1 MPHMSVLCVCA
12 DRARPQVSKAWEPRV
27 RASFTSPMAMLAT
40 ASMWWAMLCS
50 QLGAFAGL
58 FPSARLDIVRAMTG
72 FLVPLS
78 QVRRH
83 TRQTYTAEIS
93 GLVSL
98 SRAPAA
104 PAGPRLGCPRRAS
117 LHASHACLIRPAA
130 CICHCIPTQCGK
142 ELTRT
147 LLQAGRGRLPA
158 MRALSGCAH
167 SPVSV
172 CNRGAGAG
180 RVLAAAGT
188 SLHGHIRLVGGHQ
201 RRARGRGAV
210 GGARAPAQQQRPRAL
225 CSCPGCA
232 AGRAGSCA
240 HRSASIR
247 MRACMACMRDVG
259 AARTHTRAARRRSV
273 QARGHACVCTRV
285 DTPHACRRRINGVRA
300 HAAAGASWLAARR
313 QSGGGNRG
321 RAAAVCGARPD
332 GPWVARTARQGGA
345 AGDGRGLVGAVHRHQ
360 DVC

>member
-50 QLGAFAGL
+50 QLGALAGL

-83 TRQTYTAEIS
+83 TRQTYTADIHGRHTRQRYQAS
-93 GLVSL
+93 SRFPGHLPHLRALASAALDARPYMPPMPVL
-98 SRAPAA
+98 SALLPASVTASRRSAARSSPARCCKRA
-104 PAGPRLGCPRRAS
+104 
-117 LHASHACLIRPAA
+117 
-130 CICHCIPTQCGK
+130 
-142 ELTRT
+142 
-147 LLQAGRGRLPA
+147 RGRLPA

-188 SLHGHIRLVGGHQ
+188 SLHGPIRLVGGHQ
-201 RRARGRGAV
+201 RRARGRRAV

-232 AGRAGSCA
+232 AGRAGSCCA
-240 HRSASIR
+240 HAWRACVKSCGLVCASIR
-247 MRACMACMRDVG
+247 ID
-259 AARTHTRAARRRSV
+259 
-273 QARGHACVCTRV
+273 
-285 DTPHACRRRINGVRA
+285 PHACMHGV
-300 HAAAGASWLAARR
+300 HA
-313 QSGGGNRG
+313 
-321 RAAAVCGARPD
+321 
-332 GPWVARTARQGGA
+332 
-345 AGDGRGLVGAVHRHQ
+345 
-360 DVC
+360 